1 MVAKNATKLVEQ
13 LATIT
18 TPGASRVIYLPA
30 PAAGTGEKGDDEIY
44 EKADEGTDC
53 CLAGLAW
60 RRAQPPD
67 VAARLCRFARPR
79 RAGEHHGGRDGPGQ
93 HRDLVVQ
100 SERQR
105 GESTESVFN
114 SVDEMITRSAT
125 PLGMDNYHVFFASF
139 RAIPGD
145 GNGMTGDRAEDT
157 LRCRPARS
165 VQHHE
170 GLRWNDWKRGDGKD
184 AVRAAIREFR
194 PTPEAPVTQVQV
206 AVTGD
211 AIARSLRAFG
221 AI

>member
-1 MVAKNATKLVEQ
+1 MMKFMKRLTREQIAVWLAWHGAGRNRLMWRLVY
-13 LATIT
+13 AV
-18 TPGASRVIYLPA
+18 SPA
-30 PAAGTGEKGDDEIY
+30 
-44 EKADEGTDC
+44 
-53 CLAGLAW
+53 LAGLVSIMA
-60 RRAQPPD
+60 AGMDPD
-67 VAARLCRFARPR
+67 NTEIWWYSPN
-79 RAGEHHGGRDGPGQ
+79 DN
-93 HRDLVVQ
+93 
-100 SERQR
+100 